1 MHANNGHPQERNWYI
16 QVDGQAYGPFDDKT
30 LWAFMC
36 EGRVTALSLISQSAN
51 ADYRPISANPGLM
64 NWLNQVPAPQTAQ
77 ASTAQTSPAQT
88 SSQPEGKIS
97 VFMIMA
103 EIRSG
108 RGMDLMRTL
117 QGLGPV
123 QRIGDTVWIL
133 QARVRANDLRDIL
146 SQPLGA
152 DDRLFILDSFANE
165 TAWFNLS
172 LDMDQQIAAL
182 WDVKPS

>member
-1 MHANNGHPQERNWYI
+1 
-16 QVDGQAYGPFDDKT
+16 
-30 LWAFMC
+30 
-36 EGRVTALSLISQSAN
+36 
-51 ADYRPISANPGLM
+51 
-64 NWLNQVPAPQTAQ
+64 
-77 ASTAQTSPAQT
+77 
-88 SSQPEGKIS
+88 
-97 VFMIMA
+97 
-103 EIRSG
+103 
-108 RGMDLMRTL
+108 MRTL

-172 LDMDQQIAAL
+172 PDMDQQIAAL
-182 WDVKPS
+182 WDVKPG